1 MRGARELTMSLS
13 LLTLPE
19 EVLVSVLSCLP
30 PVSLVRVSQV
40 HPFLNQLVK
49 EESIWVERARQDY
62 GIDLKTSEGF
72 SPREFY
78 QAVLYKLGPLL
89 GVWQRTDLKHY
100 SGLVKFSYQNQE
112 VILEAILPPR
122 TVNEDIKKEILLTFK
137 KQKDEG
143 IDLTRGFL
151 YELQPGRI
159 SISYENKKILHET
172 QSSLPHQPHSSQ
184 PDEGNNQLNLF
195 SRLSEFFT
203 TSTEKMINVGELEG
217 ILRIENKGGDAC
229 DNFEEFLNEQQD
241 EAFDMELFRRKKE
254 EIFNSNHS
262 CWYKRFEEA
271 THPIASLPS
280 GLFAGDYSV
289 HGVEFINVGLV
300 DDESSPGEQ
309 NISLLGRKVTGDPN
323 VPFDKVTFEVD
334 DPRCLNMSLEEQE
347 TTGNIGRFM
356 EEPRYIEYQDGLRLP
371 FKVPEDCNDAQY
383 LPPGLNY
390 CRGRWSCKCQVAYD
404 NYQFPSMI
412 PGNLI
417 VFNQDLFA
425 VIFLGL
431 HSMSVYKKVPGL

>member
-1 MRGARELTMSLS
+1 MSLS

-40 HPFLNQLVK
+40 HPLLNQLVK
-49 EESIWVERARQDY
+49 EESIWVERAKQDY

-100 SGLVKFSYQNQE
+100 SGLVKLSYQNQE

-122 TVNEDIKKEILLTFK
+122 TVNEDIKKETLLTFK
-137 KQKDEG
+137 SKKQKKDED
-143 IDLTRGFL
+143 IDLTRCFL
-151 YELQPGRI
+151 YKLQPGRI
-159 SISYENKKILHET
+159 SIKILNET
-172 QSSLPHQPHSSQ
+172 QSSLHHQPHPSRS
-184 PDEGNNQLNLF
+184 DDGDNQLNLF

-203 TSTEKMINVGELEG
+203 NGTEEMINVGELEC
-217 ILRIENKGGDAC
+217 ILRIENKGGDAI
-229 DNFEEFLNEQQD
+229 DSFEEFLNEQPYGASYGD
-241 EAFDMELFRRKKE
+241 LFGMELFRRKKE
-254 EIFNSNHS
+254 EIFCWNLS
-262 CWYKRFEEA
+262 CSYKRFEEA

-280 GLFAGDYSV
+280 GLFAGL

-300 DDESSPGEQ
+300 ETESSPGER
-309 NISLLGRKVTGDPN
+309 NIRLLGRKVTADVI
-323 VPFDKVTFEVD
+323 VPCDKVIFEVV

-347 TTGNIGRFM
+347 TTQNIRRFM
-356 EEPRYIEYQDGLRLP
+356 EEPRFIEYQEGLSLP
-371 FKVPEDCNDAQY
+371 FKVPEDFDDAQY
-383 LPPGLNY
+383 LPPGLTH
-390 CRGRWSCKCQVAYD
+390 CRGRWSCTCH
-404 NYQFPSMI
+404 FPIMT

-417 VFNQDLFA
+417 VFSEDLFA
-425 VIFLGL
+425 VITPGFLSFQ
-431 HSMSVYKKVPGL
+431 SMSVYKKVPRF